1 MVIAGDRRALDEFV
15 RTGYLAREDL
25 ARRWVRRHHVISNPN
40 IVDEAKQH
48 RGERP
53 VPPAAQSKRAL
64 CLKLSLDAGDS
75 SVARQRSQIGNRR
88 KR

>member
-1 MVIAGDRRALDEFV
+1 MVIAGDRGALDEFV

-25 ARRWVRRHHVISNPN
+25 ARRWVRRHHVIANLN

-53 VPPAAQSKRAL
+53 VPPAAQPKRAL
-64 CLKLSLDAGDS
+64 CLKLALDACDS
-75 SVARQRSQIGNRR
+75 CVARQRSQIRNRG